1 LSCRVFALSTPY
13 PALPARSPPEPLVP
27 GDRVRLHSLD
37 TAAHNNKLGV
47 LEKLIAASGRW
58 EVKLDS
64 AHSLAVR
71 PQNLARV
78 TAGTAAPGL
87 QAGGRIKET
96 CPTAQSV
103 RREEAQEEYTDEEGW
118 EDDVESDESDENSE
132 EYTDEE
138 EDGDEESNGSE
149 QEEDD
154 NIVRNSEGDSEEG
167 GSEDSVDA
175 QLEATVQLSREH
187 AGIGTSET
195 AALRMLR
202 IRLTGFGFRVEG
214 LGFGV

>member
-1 LSCRVFALSTPY
+1 M
-13 PALPARSPPEPLVP
+13 P

-103 RREEAQEEYTDEEGW
+103 RREEAQEEYTDE
-118 EDDVESDESDENSE
+118 
-132 EYTDEE
+132 
-138 EDGDEESNGSE
+138 

>member
-1 LSCRVFALSTPY
+1 
-13 PALPARSPPEPLVP
+13 
-27 GDRVRLHSLD
+27 LD

-149 QEEDD
+149 QDEDD
-154 NIVRNSEGDSEEG
+154 NIVIDTEGDSEEG

-175 QLEATVQLSREH
+175 RNWRQRCKCRASMQAS
-187 AGIGTSET
+187 AP
-195 AALRMLR
+195 LRLPR
-202 IRLTGFGFRVEG
+202 CACSASASQVSDLG
-214 LGFGV
+214 LKV

>member
-103 RREEAQEEYTDEEGW
+103 RREEAQEEYTDEE
-118 EDDVESDESDENSE
+118 
-132 EYTDEE
+132 